1 MGINSRFGRPSNI
14 VVPGGS
20 SKVGATGA
28 GLRDGLAEFQKY
40 VEQANLDRNNREIL
54 EKAGVSP
61 NLYEGASGGN
71 LEDLVNQLG
80 RAETTAI
87 GQKKIDEKF
96 GDAQEHLVNFL
107 QGQYAG
113 TPDMLE
119 PNQGQAIAP
128 TAIAPEMDRETA
140 GNQNLMRQLA
150 SIQAQPRSIGGDDP
164 TEMVNPD
171 RVKRSMELSKQAG
184 WPARGSKEL
193 SDIDIQLDKEFPTGV
208 ASTQPV
214 SKIDPAMPSGFEDSR
229 IEMSGVGD
237 LTPDPKIIKG
247 TKPKTGMTAYL
258 AARQLLTDEERG
270 ILERSTFE
278 GRLITVASAQDA
290 ADAVLANRLGD
301 STRWA
306 KTIATNPDTGKL
318 GILFTDKAGETKPHY
333 AKNPDGSFASPA
345 KMTEFY
351 QNVPAA
357 KTYADI
363 EKTFLSHKDQLMG
376 LQDVRIAFDKTR
388 SSLSASGRFKTFIR
402 RVFDKAGGFKEND
415 FVGKSAAW
423 LDKKFGGDFLAEQ
436 EGEFR
441 NTVDLFI
448 SAEREFLQWRKF
460 ITGVAGGEKEF
471 AEIRKSFLD
480 VSSQG
485 EVEFDQALTN
495 LTSLKEKSYDVYK
508 DLIKKA
514 KDNKWTVDQFQG
526 RWIGA
531 MKKAIYKTDKQ
542 FFGDTTL
549 GSKKNPKKMVITKKS
564 TQTPKQRDK
573 ALSQVAIPT
582 GGN

>member
-1 MGINSRFGRPSNI
+1 MPINSRFGRPSTI
-14 VVPGGS
+14 VVPAGES
-20 SKVGATGA
+20 SVGARGVGA
-28 GLRDGLAEFQKY
+28 RDGLAEFQKY
-40 VEQANLDRNNREIL
+40 VEQANIDRNNREIL

-96 GDAQEHLVNFL
+96 GDAQEHLVKFL

-150 SIQAQPRSIGGDDP
+150 SIQAQPRSIGGDAP

-237 LTPDPKIIKG
+237 LAPDPKIIKG

-270 ILERSTFE
+270 ILERSNFE

-306 KTIATNPDTGKL
+306 KTIATNPETGKL

-363 EKTFLSHKDQLMG
+363 EKTFLSHRDQLMG
-376 LQDVRIAFDKTR
+376 LQDVRTAFDKTKGA
-388 SSLSASGRFKTFIR
+388 LSASGRFKTFIR

-423 LDKKFGGDFLAEQ
+423 LDKKFGGNFLAEQ

-549 GSKKNPKKMVITKKS
+549 GSKKNPKKMVINKKVLG
-564 TQTPKQRDK
+564 TRQQRIN
-573 ALSQVAIPT
+573 ALNQVT
-582 GGN
+582 GGNN

>member
-237 LTPDPKIIKG
+237 LAPDPKIIKG

-549 GSKKNPKKMVITKKS
+549 GSKKNPKKMVITKKALG
-564 TQTPKQRDK
+564 TRKKRVEALKQ
-573 ALSQVAIPT
+573 VT
-582 GGN
+582 EGN

>member
-1 MGINSRFGRPSNI
+1 MPINSRFGRPSTI
-14 VVPGGS
+14 VVPAGES
-20 SKVGATGA
+20 SVGARGVGA
-28 GLRDGLAEFQKY
+28 RDGLAEFQKY
-40 VEQANLDRNNREIL
+40 IKQANIDRNNREIL

-61 NLYEGASGGN
+61 TLYEGASGGN

-87 GQKKIDEKF
+87 GQKKIDVKF

-113 TPDMLE
+113 TPDRLE

-208 ASTQPV
+208 ASTQSV

-237 LTPDPKIIKG
+237 LAPDPKIIKG

-306 KTIATNPDTGKL
+306 KTIATNPETGKL

-495 LTSLKEKSYDVYK
+495 LTSLKEKSYDIYRE
-508 DLIKKA
+508 LIRLSKT
-514 KDNKWTVDQFQG
+514 NKWTVDQFQG

-549 GSKKNPKKMVITKKS
+549 GSKKNPKKMVITKKALG
-564 TQTPKQRDK
+564 TRKKRVEALKQ
-573 ALSQVAIPT
+573 VT
-582 GGN
+582 EGN